1 MVLSGSILADRK
13 KTEIIEYMK
22 IMGTD
27 WELLVEKLLAQIEE
41 KAKGQPVA
49 AMLMI
54 GEFVTYLGRQDA
66 QHKLS
71 LHLVD
76 EARPGWEAQLGK
88 MEAEIGRLCEALS
101 KGNMAGIVR
110 GHKTLTS
117 QLDKYYGGLEATRD
131 WENVSSDS
139 MELWWRVA
147 TELTLVVLE
156 MSGRY
161 MGRGAEQQADP
172 LAPLR
177 RG

>member
-1 MVLSGSILADRK
+1 MALSGSILADRE

-54 GEFVTYLGRQDA
+54 GEFVTHLGRQDA

-101 KGNMAGIVR
+101 KGNMAGIV
-110 GHKTLTS
+110 
-117 QLDKYYGGLEATRD
+117 
-131 WENVSSDS
+131 
-139 MELWWRVA
+139 
-147 TELTLVVLE
+147 
-156 MSGRY
+156 
-161 MGRGAEQQADP
+161 
-172 LAPLR
+172 
-177 RG
+177 